1 MKLKLPQKDDVAID
15 MAPMIDM
22 VFLLLIFFMVAS
34 VVTELEKVE
43 VEIPEAKYAKVPE
56 EVKGRMMLSV
66 DANNQVYSGTL
77 PVNMEELKVLVSA
90 ELDQNP
96 DLRILIRADEKVEYK
111 TNKDIMIACG
121 EVGATDLIYATFEES
136 Q

>member
-43 VEIPEAKYAKVPE
+43 VKIPKAKYAKVPE
-56 EVKGRMMLSV
+56 ETKDRLMLSV
-66 DANNQVYSGTL
+66 DANNDIYAGTM
-77 PVNMEELKVLVSA
+77 PVSIDELKKLVSD
-90 ELDQNP
+90 ELDINP
-96 DLRILIRADEKVEYK
+96 DLRILIRADEQVEYK
-111 TNKDIMIACG
+111 TNKDIMIACAQ
-121 EVGATDLIYATFEES
+121 VGATDLIYATFEE
-136 Q
+136 

>member
-34 VVTELEKVE
+34 VVTELEKVD

-66 DANNQVYSGTL
+66 DANNQVYVGTQ
-77 PVNMEELKVLVSA
+77 PVNIEELKVLVNA
-90 ELDQNP
+90 ELDLNP
-96 DLRILIRADEKVEYK
+96 DLRILIRADGRVEYK

-121 EVGATDLIYATFEES
+121 EVGATDLIYATFEEPE
-136 Q
+136 

>member
-43 VEIPEAKYAKVPE
+43 VEIPEAQYAKVPE

-96 DLRILIRADEKVEYK
+96 DLRILIRADERVEYK